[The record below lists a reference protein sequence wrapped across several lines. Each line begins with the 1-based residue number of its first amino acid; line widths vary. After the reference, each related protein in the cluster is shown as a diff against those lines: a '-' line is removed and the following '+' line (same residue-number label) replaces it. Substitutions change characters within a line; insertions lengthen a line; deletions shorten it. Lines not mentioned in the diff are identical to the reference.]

1 MTVPAVSGTT
11 PRVARGV
18 VLRVLLRPDLWWT
31 ACGVLVRMA
40 RPGWWRRPPYLPWPD
55 DRLWAFRMVTAYGD
69 PGAVPPPDD
78 VISFLEWCRGTRRPG
93 RAFGG
98 GPGPTRLQDA
108 SRRSA
113 QAKFP
118 D

>member
-1 MTVPAVSGTT
+1 VSVPGASGPT
-11 PRVARGV
+11 PRVARGAVRRV
-18 VLRVLLRPDLWWT
+18 VLRPDLWWT
-31 ACGVLVRMA
+31 AGGVLVRMA
-40 RPGWWRRPPYLPWPD
+40 RPGWWRSPPHLPLPD
-55 DRLWAFRMVTAYGD
+55 NRLWAFRMVTAYGD
-69 PGAVPPPDD
+69 PRAVPPPAD
-78 VISFLEWCRGTRRPG
+78 VISFLEWCRGTRQPG

-98 GPGPTRLQDA
+98 GPGPTPLQDA

>member
-1 MTVPAVSGTT
+1 VTVPEASDTN
-11 PRVARGV
+11 PRVARGAVRRV
-18 VLRVLLRPDLWWT
+18 VMRPDLWWT

-40 RPGWWRRPPYLPWPD
+40 RPGWWRSPPHLPLPD
-55 DRLWAFRMVTAYGD
+55 NRLWAFRMVTAYGD
-69 PGAVPPPDD
+69 PRAVPPPAD
-78 VISFLEWCRGTRRPG
+78 VISFLEWCRGTRPPG
-93 RAFGG
+93 RAFRGR
-98 GPGPTRLQDA
+98 PGPTPLQHA